1 MEGKGKGDGR
11 RDGPLRLSTC
21 ATGRTRSTAQVDFRP
36 DRATASRSMAHGRFL
51 SAVAVAPAV
60 ARLKGMAETLDLV
73 DFGVAV
79 GDGDRL
85 LRSQRIK
92 DSARLAIQR
101 SDIKTDGGRKRWHC
115 NKVAATRPATAAS
128 RLGAESP
135 TLSRQASRGAETT
148 SYDSAGWTAKRSR

>member
-79 GDGDRL
+79 L
-85 LRSQRIK
+85 KEEVARSTSPIAPSRK
-92 DSARLAIQR
+92 DSDTER
-101 SDIKTDGGRKRWHC
+101 SSQY
-115 NKVAATRPATAAS
+115 VATRGTGRNNPRGGISGEAGRCTVDDPAIEP
-128 RLGAESP
+128 LFV
-135 TLSRQASRGAETT
+135 
-148 SYDSAGWTAKRSR
+148 